1 MNNIVNVITGTRT
14 DSIVDIDFKMLAD
27 VLKEEKKT
35 ISINLKEKDCEV
47 ILGLENNIPI
57 FIIDLKKDVIT
68 GALLTTEEDKLKFIE
83 KSIENEIDDT
93 FIEIYK
99 KVELNSLIYHSSL
112 DLEDRNEITIELIT
126 LLLLTLK
133 IKLLQ

>member
-112 DLEDRNEITIELIT
+112 DLEDHNEITIELIT

>member
-1 MNNIVNVITGTRT
+1 MNNIVNIITGTRT

-112 DLEDRNEITIELIT
+112 DLEDHNEITIELIT